1 MGVSLWK
8 LLIRL
13 MPIYYQL
20 TPSSDQTLSRF
31 RQAAGQP
38 ADDWYAIKHASGR
51 LPGGSRFQ
59 VAGGCGGGPAAGSP
73 QRAAAASF
81 FPRRSNEKAPGRR
94 PGRWRRQ
101 CCPEPTVGL
110 GYTELATGSCDSCS
124 QAAASVGMDRHRP
137 AGGTWPGPG
146 RRATSARFSAAATR
160 LSASL
165 LILLSAAVA
174 SLLILFISSLCSD

>member
-94 PGRWRRQ
+94 PRRWRRQ
-101 CCPEPTVGL
+101 CKRQSLATARSRRSDLVTPSSRQGHATHAARQPPPSAWIATGPPEAHGPGL
-110 GYTELATGSCDSCS
+110 GGG
-124 QAAASVGMDRHRP
+124 QPPP
-137 AGGTWPGPG
+137 AFRQL
-146 RRATSARFSAAATR
+146 RRACQRLFSSSSQQLWR
-160 LSASL
+160 L
-165 LILLSAAVA
+165 
-174 SLLILFISSLCSD
+174 F